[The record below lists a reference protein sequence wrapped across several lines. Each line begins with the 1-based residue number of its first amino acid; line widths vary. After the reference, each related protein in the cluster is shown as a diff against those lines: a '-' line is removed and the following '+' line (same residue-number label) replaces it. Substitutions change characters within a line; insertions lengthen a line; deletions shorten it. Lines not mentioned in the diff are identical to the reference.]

1 MDAVIKLPRGV
12 LSYTGVDSV
21 ILVLKKKKH
30 RYTKDIKFVYAD
42 DCIISDG
49 RNKKLNYQ
57 AVIERLEKK
66 QKAIKLELL
75 EWKKHIRMIFRL
87 IQCIICI
94 I

>member
-21 ILVLKKKKH
+21 ILVLKKH

-57 AVIERLEKK
+57 AVIERLEK

>member
-1 MDAVIKLPRGV
+1 MPRGV

-21 ILVLKKKKH
+21 ILVLKKH

-57 AVIERLEKK
+57 AVIERLEKTEGN
-66 QKAIKLELL
+66 QIGVVRVE
-75 EWKKHIRMIFRL
+75 ETYSHDFRL